1 MAGVITTAQSF
12 KGGLIPDSYDKHGPA
27 FTREKVYTHYL
38 GRIKVGT
45 FFRQVEKDM
54 VSEVEKAVESVE
66 KVTERFVKS
75 VDAMGRRSD
84 DAVATAKNASAK
96 VRDASEKLSV
106 GLQRIEK
113 LANFDRLE
121 RYVEL
126 LERAYIAI
134 DALARLEGAGKL
146 EKIAAAIR

>member
-1 MAGVITTAQSF
+1 
-12 KGGLIPDSYDKHGPA
+12 
-27 FTREKVYTHYL
+27 
-38 GRIKVGT
+38 
-45 FFRQVEKDM
+45 M